1 MTFSTLDLFPGMG
14 KSLIGYDD
22 VFNRISKFH
31 DEVAKNIPNYPPYNI
46 KKTDENTYVIEMAVA
61 GFGKQDIEI
70 NVAGDT
76 LTIKGNASQ
85 DTDEEHKAVFFHQ
98 GLAMRPFTR
107 VFNLND
113 NVEVKDAE
121 MINGILKV
129 ALEHI
134 IPEHKKPKKVEVK

>member
-1 MTFSTLDLFPGMG
+1 MTLADYFPQTLG

-22 VFNRISKFH
+22 MFDRISKFH

-61 GFGKQDIEI
+61 GFGKQDIEV

-76 LTIKGNASQ
+76 LTIKGNAKQ
-85 DTDEEHKAVFFHQ
+85 DTDEEDTHMFFHQ

-113 NVEVKDAE
+113 NVEVKNAE
-121 MINGILKV
+121 MLNGILKI

-134 IPEHKKPKKVEVK
+134 IPEHKKPKNIEVK

>member
-1 MTFSTLDLFPGMG
+1 MTLADYFPTTLG

-22 VFNRISKFH
+22 MFDRISKFH

-61 GFGKQDIEI
+61 GFGKQDIEV

-85 DTDEEHKAVFFHQ
+85 DTDEDDKTLFFHQ

-113 NVEVKDAE
+113 NVEVKNAE

-134 IPEHKKPKKVEVK
+134 IPEHKKPKNIEVK

>member
-1 MTFSTLDLFPGMG
+1 
-14 KSLIGYDD
+14 LIGYDD

-31 DEVAKNIPNYPPYNI
+31 DEMAKNIPNYPPYNI

-76 LTIKGNASQ
+76 LTIKGNAKQ
-85 DTDEEHKAVFFHQ
+85 DTEEEDKSVFFYQ

>member
-1 MTFSTLDLFPGMG
+1 MTLADYFPQTLG

-22 VFNRISKFH
+22 MFDRISKFH

-61 GFGKQDIEI
+61 GFGKQDIEV

-76 LTIKGNASQ
+76 LTIKGNAKQ
-85 DTDEEHKAVFFHQ
+85 DTDEEDTHMFFHQ

-113 NVEVKDAE
+113 NVEVKNAE
-121 MINGILKV
+121 MLNGILKN

-134 IPEHKKPKKVEVK
+134 IPEHKKPKNIEVK

>member
-1 MTFSTLDLFPGMG
+1 MTLADYFPNTLG

-22 VFNRISKFH
+22 MFDRISKFH

-61 GFGKQDIEI
+61 GFGKQDIEV

-85 DTDEEHKAVFFHQ
+85 DTEEEDKGVFFHQ

-113 NVEVKDAE
+113 NVEVKNAE

-134 IPEHKKPKKVEVK
+134 IPEHKKPKNIEVK